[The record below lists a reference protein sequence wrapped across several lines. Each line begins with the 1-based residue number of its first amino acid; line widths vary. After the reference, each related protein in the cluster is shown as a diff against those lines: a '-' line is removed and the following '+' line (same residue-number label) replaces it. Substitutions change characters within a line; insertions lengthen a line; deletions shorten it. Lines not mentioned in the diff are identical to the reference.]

1 MAKTRWNEMVMSP
14 FSSEDEH
21 AAKEKIRILL
31 RHASEILNVIGPEGD
46 DEGQLQEVKTL
57 QDLLDQ

>member
-1 MAKTRWNEMVMSP
+1 MSQL
-14 FSSEDEH
+14 SSEDEH
-21 AAKEKIRILL
+21 AAKEKTCILL

-46 DEGQLQEVKTL
+46 EEGRLQEVKTL